1 MLTKLFTKKTFLL
14 PMIFTGAVISS
25 FPSQAIS
32 LSTYRIY
39 LGPDQ
44 RSASFIVYNK
54 TPDGEQCSISLVHNN
69 FDENGIMT
77 PVARDVLPENSA
89 KPWVRFSPKNF
100 TVEGLEPQSIRFTLR
115 RKANSE
121 PAEYRSYLRIDCD
134 KIEKEN
140 ASSKSGT
147 NTAKLTIQPK
157 LIQQIPIIARTGKL
171 NATLEFTKMKVI
183 AGALHIDLVRQ
194 GNRSVYGKIELIN
207 KKTDEVITFKKNI
220 SLYTE
225 TTNKQVKLATADIPI
240 DQLLV
245 RFTENASYGGD
256 IVVERSVL

>member
-1 MLTKLFTKKTFLL
+1 MLTKLFTRKTFLL
-14 PMIFTGAVISS
+14 PLIFTGAIISS

-44 RSASFIVYNK
+44 RSSSFIVYNK

-69 FDENGIMT
+69 FDANGIMT
-77 PVARDVLPENSA
+77 PVKKDVLPENSA

-134 KIEKEN
+134 KIKSEN
-140 ASSKSGT
+140 ATSKSGT

-157 LIQQIPIIARTGKL
+157 LIQQIPIIARTGRL
-171 NATLEFTKMKVI
+171 NASIAFSNMKVI
-183 AGALHIDLVRQ
+183 AGALHIDLERQ
-194 GNRSVYGKIELIN
+194 GDRSIYGKLELIN

-225 TTNKQVKLATADIPI
+225 TTNKQIKLPTAGIPN

-245 RFTENASYGGD
+245 RFTESETYGGNLV
-256 IVVERSVL
+256 IEKSVL